1 VHPPSKNVAHQDERL
16 RIPVRSG
23 DTISIT
29 LLHSED
35 VRSLMVCEQS
45 VGLISDAIKPPELFA
60 TIRGVWIIKD
70 GHPIHIHMTHS
81 KKSHSCILV
90 CYKTETLL

>member
-1 VHPPSKNVAHQDERL
+1 M
-16 RIPVRSG
+16 PVRSG

-35 VRSLMVCEQS
+35 VRALMDCEQS
-45 VGLISDAIKPPELFA
+45 VGLISDTIELPELIA

-70 GHPIHIHMTHS
+70 GHPFTDPYDAQQEASFLYFGMLQNGDT
-81 KKSHSCILV
+81 V
-90 CYKTETLL
+90 V